1 MTQPAGQIQ
10 VSRLFPGK
18 VRPLPGKTRLL
29 PAPDAPNVSAP
40 ASRRGDAPRNSML
53 PSPRTLLP
61 LLLLAGALALPWPGT
76 ALAGPGDGPGG
87 DGPEG
92 FGPDGAYED
101 SGLPDLEAGS
111 PAHAGARG
119 KTLVAD
125 DLPLMPPDGSATRTP
140 LVVRRDLAQMDSLEG
155 GLAIA
160 APPLGFPG
168 PLEAGL
174 AGRAGRPFEVF
185 EPLDGT
191 NLIRRSGLLPGRAS
205 WYGKDFHMKPTASG
219 KPYNMYDFTAAH
231 KTLPL
236 GTILR
241 VFDRQTGRSV
251 IVTVNDRGPYIPGR
265 SIDLSYAAA
274 DALGM
279 VERGVADVDF
289 EILARNPSAPW
300 VDDPDSPQP
309 KRRTGSG
316 QEAKAGK
323 TLDLAA
329 MQLEAAGDGRKLKAD
344 EAYYIALDAPKGWNR
359 LGPYAS
365 YKEAKS
371 VRASIAKRHPEAQI
385 AVGKRH

>member
-1 MTQPAGQIQ
+1 MQ
-10 VSRLFPGK
+10 
-18 VRPLPGKTRLL
+18 
-29 PAPDAPNVSAP
+29 
-40 ASRRGDAPRNSML
+40 
-53 PSPRTLLP
+53 PSPRTILF
-61 LLLLAGALALPWPGT
+61 LLLLAGALTLYSFST
-76 ALAGPGDGPGG
+76 ALAGPGDGGPGA
-87 DGPEG
+87 DTAV
-92 FGPDGAYED
+92 PDGAYED

-111 PAHAGARG
+111 PSHAGARG

-155 GLAIA
+155 GLAIS
-160 APPLGFPG
+160 APPLGLSG

-174 AGRAGRPFEVF
+174 PARNAHPFEVF

-241 VFDRQTGRSV
+241 VVDRQTGRSV

-265 SIDLSYAAA
+265 NIDLSYAAA

-289 EILARNPSAPW
+289 EILAKSPSAPW
-300 VDDPDSPQP
+300 VDDPDRPQP
-309 KRRTGSG
+309 RRRAESA
-316 QEAKAGK
+316 QEAKGGK
-323 TLDLAA
+323 ALDLAK
-329 MQLEAAGDGRKLKAD
+329 MQLEDAGDGRKLKAG
-344 EAYYIALDAPKGWNR
+344 EAYYVALDAPEGWNR

-365 YKEAKS
+365 FKEARS
-371 VRASIAKRHPEAQI
+371 VRASVAKRHPEARI
-385 AVGKRH
+385 AIGKRR